1 MEKTHS
7 WYKGNG
13 FGGKERPWEPRV
25 SLISHSTAPLSSRIP
40 VPATASAYARSLQPV
55 ALSKLS
61 AEEQE
66 EAILADLIYTFVG
79 VEGEYIRYDN
89 SYDPAVEKSRL
100 LGLSF
105 AVLPGLKP
113 SLVDLTNSVLR
124 LSSYYKAV
132 EACIEILSREE
143 LGTVNHA
150 LCGAIREFFKEY
162 FSLITQL
169 EHQIL
174 TDPSFT
180 LNVLNLRTKTM
191 AHLLSQLYGLCLD
204 LLRSNSFLEE
214 DSEESTD
221 DMDDVENI
229 LESLRE
235 GRPADG
241 AIPGKKGCIGGS
253 VLGLVTQRL
262 ASFAGDPSVKNLL
275 QMLLREA
282 SRPYMTML
290 NEWLHHGSIKDP
302 HGEFMIKEQKSI
314 KRERLD
320 QDYTDEYWEKRYTI
334 RDRDRL
340 VPPQLETL
348 KEKVLL
354 AGKYLNVVRECGG
367 IDISQEVSDIPKSFD
382 DPRFL
387 ENVNNAYSYA
397 NNSLLNL
404 LLTTH
409 ALPARLKSLKH
420 YFFLDRSDFF
430 TYFLE
435 LGASE
440 LRKPAK
446 NVNVGK
452 LQSLLD
458 IVLHQPGSV
467 AAEDPFK
474 DDVKVQMNEIG
485 LTNWLMM
492 IVNVTGIDQD
502 TANTGSISK
511 YLTPAPQPSVTNGK
525 DIIGFDALVLDY
537 AMPFPLSLVVSRV
550 TLTRY
555 QLLFRYLL
563 SLRHLETIL
572 SNSWIEHSKADS
584 WRHRSSNRK
593 VELWKRKAW
602 TLRAKMLVFVQQLLY
617 YCTAEVIEPN
627 WQSLMSRLNES
638 DEASSTQ
645 MGNASAKRTVDELMQ
660 DHVDFLATC
669 LKECMLTNSKLLKVR
684 INLFLINSIIDV
696 VCRSTQRF
704 SIHARCLQIIPHLY
718 RENSSLQMPS
728 WLHRNL
734 PLTQQQ
740 KLQRPGI
747 HMQSNMILLG

>member
-1 MEKTHS
+1 MKQLGSCAVTEAFIMEKVHA

-13 FGGKERPWEPRV
+13 FGGKEKSWEPRV
-25 SLISHSTAPLSSRIP
+25 ALVNHSSAPLSCRTS
-40 VPATASAYARSLQPV
+40 VPAVTSAYPRSLQPV
-55 ALSKLS
+55 ALSRLS

-66 EAILADLIYTFVG
+66 EAILADLIHTFMG
-79 VEGEYIRYDN
+79 VEGEYIRYDS
-89 SYDPAVEKSRL
+89 SYDPAEEKSRL
-100 LGLSF
+100 LGPTF

-113 SLVDLTNSVLR
+113 SLVDLTKSVLR
-124 LSSYYKAV
+124 MSSYYKAS

-150 LCGAIREFFKEY
+150 LCGAIREFFNDY

-169 EHQIL
+169 EYQIL

-180 LNVLNLRTKTM
+180 LNVLNLRTKSM

-235 GRPADG
+235 GGSANG

-253 VLGLVTQRL
+253 VLGLITQRL
-262 ASFAGDPSVKNLL
+262 ASFAGDPTAKNLL

-290 NEWLHHGSIKDP
+290 NEWLHHGSIRDP
-302 HGEFMIKEQKSI
+302 RGEFMIKEQRSI

-320 QDYTDEYWEKRYTI
+320 EDYTDEYWEKRYTI
-334 RDRDRL
+334 RDRDKL
-340 VPPQLETL
+340 VPPQLENL

-367 IDISQEVSDIPKSFD
+367 IDVSKEVRDIPKTFD

-397 NNSLLNL
+397 NRSLLNL

-430 TYFLE
+430 TYFLK

-492 IVNVTGIDQD
+492 IVNVTGIDQEA
-502 TANTGSISK
+502 ANAGSISN
-511 YLTPAPQPSVTNGK
+511 YLTPVPQPPVTHNK
-525 DIIGFDALVLDY
+525 DIIGFEALVLDY
-537 AMPFPLSLVVSRV
+537 AVPFPLSLVVSRV

-563 SLRHLETIL
+563 SLRHLETLL
-572 SNSWIEHSKADS
+572 SNSWIEHSKANS
-584 WRHRSSNRK
+584 WKHRSSNRK

-602 TLRAKMLVFVQQLLY
+602 TLRARMLVFVQQLLY

-627 WQSLMSRLNES
+627 WQSLMSRLSET
-638 DEASSTQ
+638 DEASSSQTE
-645 MGNASAKRTVDELMQ
+645 NISAKRTVDELMQ

-669 LKECMLTNSKLLKVR
+669 LKECMLTNSKLLRVR
-684 INLFLINSIIDV
+684 TYSTYMDPFANTYR
-696 VCRSTQRF
+696 RSTQRF
-704 SIHARCLQIIPHLY
+704 
-718 RENSSLQMPS
+718 
-728 WLHRNL
+728 
-734 PLTQQQ
+734 
-740 KLQRPGI
+740 
-747 HMQSNMILLG
+747 